1 VAFVQ
6 AHFFSEVLGLS
17 VQADVVLPQRTRGQI
32 GMAGAARD
40 DERHPVLF
48 LLHGLSDDHSIWM
61 RRTSIERYASEV
73 GLAVVM
79 PAVHRSFYADQV
91 TGYRYW
97 TYVSEELPDLVR
109 GFFPLSDRREDTFV
123 AGLSMGGYG
132 AMKWALRRPGSVAA
146 AVSLSGALDV
156 ASLELGD
163 ELTATFGDRERLR
176 RDGNDLL
183 DLVAH
188 ADPAAL
194 PRLRAWCGTEDDLLG
209 HNRRFRDAA
218 LAAGVALR
226 YDEGPGGHDWA
237 RWDEQIRDVVDW
249 LPVRR

>member
-1 VAFVQ
+1 MAFLQ

-32 GMAGAARD
+32 GMDGVVRKGP
-40 DERHPVLF
+40 HPVLF

-61 RRTSIERYASEV
+61 RRTSVERYASEA

-97 TYVSEELPDLVR
+97 TYVSEELPELVR
-109 GFFPLSDRREDTFV
+109 GFFPLSERREDTFV

-132 AMKWALRRPGSVAA
+132 AMKWALRRPERVAA
-146 AVSLSGALDV
+146 AVSLSGVLDL
-156 ASLELGD
+156 ADRSWDD
-163 ELTATFGDRERLR
+163 ELAASFGDRDRMR

-183 DLVAH
+183 DLLERT
-188 ADPAAL
+188 DPAAL
-194 PRLRAWCGTEDDLLG
+194 PRLRAWCGTEDALLEG
-209 HNRRFRDAA
+209 NRRFRD
-218 LAAGVALR
+218 LARERGVELE

-237 RWDEQIRDVVDW
+237 RWDEQIRDVVAW
-249 LPVRR
+249 LPIER